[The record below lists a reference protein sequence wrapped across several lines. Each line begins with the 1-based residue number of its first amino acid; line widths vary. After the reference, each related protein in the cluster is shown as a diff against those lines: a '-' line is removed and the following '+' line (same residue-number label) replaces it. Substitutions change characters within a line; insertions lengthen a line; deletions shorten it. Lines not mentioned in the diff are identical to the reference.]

1 MNIDDWDS
9 RSLWEAAQG
18 YIDRTGHIRIIIS
31 LFNTENVENSVKE
44 GNELIYIY
52 YLLQK
57 YSLES
62 LLY

>member
-31 LFNTENVENSVKE
+31 LFNTENVENSAQE
-44 GNELIYIY
+44 ENELIYIY
-52 YLLQK
+52 Y
-57 YSLES
+57 
-62 LLY
+62 